1 MATAEIKIEGMSCSG
16 CVSSVTRS
24 LKAVPGVEGVDVSL
38 DEASAKVTYD
48 AALTGVPELKRAVE
62 RAGFDAP

>member
-1 MATAEIKIEGMSCSG
+1 M
-16 CVSSVTRS
+16 SSVSRS
-24 LKAVPGVEGVDVSL
+24 LKAVPGVQAVDVSL
-38 DEASAKVTYD
+38 AVASAKVTYD

>member
-24 LKAVPGVEGVDVSL
+24 LNAVPGVQGVDVSL
-38 DEASAKVTYD
+38 DDASARVTYD
-48 AALTGVPELKRAVE
+48 AALTGLPELKRAVE
-62 RAGFDAP
+62 RAGFDAA

>member
-38 DEASAKVTYD
+38 DEASARVTYD
-48 AALTGVPELKRAVE
+48 AALTGVAELKRAVE

>member
-1 MATAEIKIEGMSCSG
+1 MSCSG

-24 LKAVPGVEGVDVSL
+24 LQAVPGVEAVKVSL
-38 DEASAKVTYD
+38 DDASAKVTYD
-48 AALTGVPELKRAVE
+48 AALTGVPELKLAVE

>member
-1 MATAEIKIEGMSCSG
+1 MSCSA

-38 DEASAKVTYD
+38 DDASAKVTYD